1 MASRAFDESLQVLR
15 KQRLLRAGAAVFAV
29 ALLVGIGV
37 DPHVA
42 SAQTSTK
49 KKSSSKS
56 SKSTTAGAAKSKST
70 KSGNT
75 KSSKAVETSST
86 KEGATKS
93 SKKSTSGETEATK
106 PPAGASTTVDVRPVT
121 ESTTK
126 PKAGA
131 AAAQA
136 GSSTTVAPAKAVKGP
151 VFIPGAGRVLDL
163 GANEVAKLAAGGRV
177 EADVRGASGL
187 AASGSGAVIVDVTIT
202 NPTTPGKVTLT
213 PVAPEYARSVV
224 QTAVSFQA
232 GSTTVSRVAVPVGA
246 SGLVKVSTSAG
257 PSGLAVAVVGW
268 VVTAPAGTTEP
279 SAIPMEPCRIFDT
292 VSGLGGLQGEI
303 TPARPFDLPAVGIA
317 KVPPALA
324 ATGPTPI
331 AVILSVTGSKATGP
345 LELRVVPTGSESP
358 ELKMT
363 LAEGQSTT
371 ANFVV
376 PVGADARAAF
386 YVSAA
391 STQISVDVVGWLDRD
406 NAVKSGGP
414 C

>member
-1 MASRAFDESLQVLR
+1 MASRALDESLRIDR
-15 KQRLLRAGAAVFAV
+15 KRRLVRAGAAVFTLS
-29 ALLVGIGV
+29 LLIGVGI
-37 DPHVA
+37 DPHAVL
-42 SAQTSTK
+42 AQTSTK
-49 KKSSSKS
+49 KKSTAKS
-56 SKSTTAGAAKSKST
+56 SKSTTTATSKKST
-70 KSGNT
+70 KTS
-75 KSSKAVETSST
+75 ETAST
-86 KEGATKS
+86 KAGSTKT

-106 PPAGASTTVDVRPVT
+106 PPGGASTTIDVRPVT

-126 PKAGA
+126 PKAGGA
-131 AAAQA
+131 SATTN
-136 GSSTTVAPAKAVKGP
+136 SSTTVAPAKVVKGP

-187 AASGSGAVIVDVTIT
+187 AASGIGAVIVDVTVT
-202 NPTTPGKVTLT
+202 NPTTPGKVTLA

-246 SGLVKVSTSAG
+246 SGMVKVSTSAG
-257 PSGLAVAVVGW
+257 PSGLAIAVVGW

-279 SAIPMEPCRIFDT
+279 SAIPMEPCRILDT

-303 TPARPFDLPAVGIA
+303 TPARPFDLPAVGVA
-317 KVPPALA
+317 KVPAALA

-363 LAEGQSTT
+363 LAEGQATS

-386 YVSAA
+386 YVSGA

>member
-1 MASRAFDESLQVLR
+1 MASRASDESLR
-15 KQRLLRAGAAVFAV
+15 ADSKRRLLRAGAVIGTV
-29 ALLVGIGV
+29 ALVIGVGI
-37 DPHVA
+37 DPRSA
-42 SAQTSTK
+42 AAQTSTK
-49 KKSSSKS
+49 KKSSTKASK
-56 SKSTTAGAAKSKST
+56 TTTVAAKSKST
-70 KSGNT
+70 KADGA
-75 KSSKAVETSST
+75 KSTSSS
-86 KEGATKS
+86 TKS

-106 PPAGASTTVDVRPVT
+106 PPAGGSTTIDVRPVT
-121 ESTTK
+121 ETTK

-131 AAAQA
+131 AAPTGST
-136 GSSTTVAPAKAVKGP
+136 GSSTTVAPVKAVKGP

-187 AASGSGAVIVDVTIT
+187 AASGAGAVIVDVTIT

-224 QTAVSFQA
+224 QTAISFQA

-279 SAIPMEPCRIFDT
+279 SAIPMEPCRILDT

-303 TPARPFDLPAVGIA
+303 TPARPFDLPAVGVA

-324 ATGPTPI
+324 ASGPTPI
-331 AVILSVTGSKATGP
+331 AVILSVTGSKVTGP

-363 LAEGQSTT
+363 LAEGQATT